1 VVRLAAIQAEFGVN
15 HFEMEFPMNHLKHR
29 SIFWTILLAVILI
42 AGGGWWLQTRAANA
56 ANAASNNSI
65 EATGV
70 IEARQVAL
78 ASEIGGKI
86 VEVLVEEGQR
96 VTANQ
101 PLVRLDDSLLQKQ
114 RAQAQSQLEAAQ
126 ANLALL
132 EKGATQDQLDAAQAQ
147 LSQAAA
153 SLKLAQAALD
163 NASAGTRPEDIA
175 AYRAKLDEARARY
188 YGMTVALTSDQLN
201 ELESALTQAKDNLAE
216 ATRRRDSLKKND
228 SAPAY
233 VIAFADAGVADAQS
247 AVDAAQQ
254 AYDAAQDETMPYY
267 RQIELARAMWQ
278 LAQLNEAQAQ
288 ARLDGLRSDSKVP
301 NEAIDESESTL
312 DDAKDLTDATK
323 SAYDE
328 LTSGASTKRLDA
340 AWDEVGQAQRELASV
355 VRAAGG
361 SAEILLA
368 QVDAATGQ
376 HHLAAA
382 NLSALENGA
391 RSEEI
396 EAARAQVNAAQS
408 QLDALDI
415 QLSKLVVTA
424 PWDGVV
430 LTRSAEVG
438 GMSLPG
444 ATLMEVGRLDT
455 LELKVYLPEEKFGL
469 IALGQAVQVRV
480 DAYPDRVFD
489 GVVLRM
495 ADEAEFT
502 PTNVQTKED
511 RTRLVYAIVIGLD
524 NPDFALKPGM
534 IADVNFVI
542 TEP

>member
-1 VVRLAAIQAEFGVN
+1 
-15 HFEMEFPMNHLKHR
+15 MEFPMNHLKHR
-29 SIFWTILLAVILI
+29 SIFWIVLLAVILI
-42 AGGGWWLQTRAANA
+42 AGGWWWTRAASG
-56 ANAASNNSI
+56 ANAASAHTL
-65 EATGV
+65 EVTGM
-70 IEARQVAL
+70 IEARRVAL

-96 VTANQ
+96 VEANQ

-114 RAQAQSQLEAAQ
+114 RAQARSE
-126 ANLALL
+126 
-132 EKGATQDQLDAAQAQ
+132 LDAAQAYLRMLEAGATPEQIDAAEAQ
-147 LSQAAA
+147 LSQAEAN
-153 SLKLAQAALD
+153 LRLAQAALD
-163 NASAGTRPEDIA
+163 NASAGARPEDIA
-175 AYRAKLDEARARY
+175 AYRLKLDAARARY
-188 YGMTVALTSDQLN
+188 YNMTVVLTSDQLN
-201 ELESALTQAKDNLAE
+201 ELESALKQAKDNLAE

-228 SAPAY
+228 SAPDY

-247 AVDAAQQ
+247 AVDAAQK
-254 AYDAAQDETMPYY
+254 AYDAAQDKTMPYY
-267 RQIELARAMWQ
+267 RQIELAGAAWG

-301 NEAIDESESTL
+301 NEAVDDAESTL
-312 DDAKDLTDATK
+312 EDAKDLVDAAK

-328 LTSGASTKRLDA
+328 LTSGASSQRLDA
-340 AWDEVGQAQRELASV
+340 AWDEVEKAQRELASV

-376 HHLAAA
+376 HHAAAA

-396 EAARAQVNAAQS
+396 EAARARVEAAQA

-415 QLSKLVVTA
+415 QLSKLTITA
-424 PWDGVV
+424 PWDGVI

-438 GMSLPG
+438 GMALPG
-444 ATLMEVGRLDT
+444 ATLIEVGRLDQ
-455 LELKVYLPEEKFGL
+455 LELTVYLPEEKFGV
-469 IALGQAVQVRV
+469 ITPGQTAQVRV
-480 DAYPDRVFD
+480 DAYPNRVFE
-489 GVVLRM
+489 GAVLRM

-511 RTRLVYAIVIGLD
+511 RTRLVYAIVISIE
-524 NPDFALKPGM
+524 NPDWMLKPGM
-534 IADVNFVI
+534 IADVEFAI
-542 TEP
+542 GESK